1 MSLEVVVHF
10 EVGTLLV
17 DDFGCPLSVLNSYSL
32 GFIRLWSLT
41 GGGCGHVGGL

>member
-1 MSLEVVVHF
+1 VSLEVVVHF

-17 DDFGCPLSVLNSYSL
+17 DDFRSPLSVLNSYSL
-32 GFIRLWSLT
+32 GFIRSRSLT